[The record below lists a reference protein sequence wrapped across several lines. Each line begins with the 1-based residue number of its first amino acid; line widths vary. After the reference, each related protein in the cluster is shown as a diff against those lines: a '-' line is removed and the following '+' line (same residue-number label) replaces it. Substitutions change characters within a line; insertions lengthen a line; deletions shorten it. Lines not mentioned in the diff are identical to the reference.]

1 MQPNISIIS
10 FHRLKLRLRLCA
22 CHSLEFLFLI
32 KLLQYIGLDVKMK
45 HVSVKNNQGPEM
57 WNPLFCKLLW
67 LQ

>member
-10 FHRLKLRLRLCA
+10 FRKLKLRLRLCA
-22 CHSLEFLFLI
+22 CHSLKFLFL
-32 KLLQYIGLDVKMK
+32 KYIGLDVKMK